1 MAGNTDESS
10 AKGAMFSPTRR
21 SRALGHCL
29 WFLTLAATGACAG
42 APAAPLPGPQP
53 AIALP
58 ESSTVRQRAKPK
70 PKAHTTPRPNAPV
83 VRKPASRKGTVR
95 VDSTAMERAL
105 IQEHAHWPLA
115 VALARRS
122 GNPAV
127 ARQAAAALV
136 FEAGR
141 LKLSPSLLGAVLLI
155 ENTPLEPTAVSSQ
168 GAIGL
173 MQVMPVHLGSYGC
186 SPDLV
191 TIETNICHGASI
203 LKHMVRRTKS
213 LPLALKRY
221 NGCVRGRN
229 TPRCYRYPGRV
240 LRTASRLRR
249 EMLLISGESNAGYE
263 ETLSAMAVKRRGS
276 RRPQLVMAEDSV
288 GTEAPAS
295 QLSCASFFGC
305 LRHRWTL
312 KY

>member
-1 MAGNTDESS
+1 MLL
-10 AKGAMFSPTRR
+10 PTRKGRTLELCLIALVLTASACASGAPAPVSGPAPAVAPPASTPSQR
-21 SRALGHCL
+21 SRARPR
-29 WFLTLAATGACAG
+29 A
-42 APAAPLPGPQP
+42 QP
-53 AIALP
+53 KV
-58 ESSTVRQRAKPK
+58 SSTQAPK
-70 PKAHTTPRPNAPV
+70 PQTP
-83 VRKPASRKGTVR
+83 KPIPARA
-95 VDSTAMERAL
+95 DSGALERAVTK
-105 IQEHAHWPLA
+105 EHAHWPLA

-122 GNPAV
+122 GNPDIAE
-127 ARQAAAALV
+127 QAAAALV
-136 FEAGR
+136 HEAER
-141 LKLSPSLLGAVLLI
+141 LRLSPSLLGAVLLI
-155 ENTPLEPTAVSSQ
+155 ENTPLDPVAVSSQ

-173 MQVMPVHLGSYGC
+173 MQVMPVHRGSYGC

-191 TIETNICHGASI
+191 DVETNICHGASI

-249 EMLLISGESNAGYE
+249 EILLIAADSSVGYE
-263 ETLSAMAVKRRGS
+263 EALASTPRKRSGS
-276 RRPQLVMAEDSV
+276 RAPQLMMSPDSAATESSPSPMA
-288 GTEAPAS
+288 
-295 QLSCASFFGC
+295 CASFFGC